1 MAGHGAPRTRTRLVV
16 PTRADSLLSRF
27 TELVGGPLGR
37 RTAPG
42 VVSPGF
48 FTVDRVLVLLTV
60 VAALVALA
68 IKSFCRV
75 QGWGGAGAYY
85 GTCYSDFPTL
95 LGGPAFTGGSLP
107 VFTPDVRFEYPVL
120 LGVVAALTALAVPGS
135 GGDAQRALGYFDL
148 NSFLVVALWIGTVLV
163 TARLAHRRKW
173 DAAMVALAP
182 GIITAGFI
190 NWDLWA
196 VFALSLA
203 LLCFARRRP
212 VWAGVWIGVGA
223 SFKFY
228 PLLLLIA
235 VLILAIRSG
244 TIRTFGRTVLG
255 CCAALLAVNVP
266 FALFNP
272 GAFRYFFDFAFSRGA
287 GFSSLWESWN
297 LVAARLGQPALS
309 ATQVNVAAV
318 LCFAVAVLLIAALA
332 LAVPRRPRLAQ
343 VLFLLVAAFILCN
356 KVYSP
361 QFVLWL
367 IPLAALARPV
377 WRDFLLWQAAEVL
390 HWAAIWMYL
399 GAGASGSGPQHNI
412 DVPYYVCAVL
422 LHMGAT
428 FYLMVRVA
436 WDMMHPDD
444 DAVQA
449 GGVDDPQGGV
459 FDRSPDR
466 LRLQPRR
473 PRTVPPALADPGP
486 LNTASPNSDTPN
498 SETPKEEA
506 EAQP

>member
-1 MAGHGAPRTRTRLVV
+1 MAGHGAPRTRMRLVV
-16 PTRADSLLSRF
+16 PSRTDSLLSRF

-60 VAALVALA
+60 VSALLA
-68 IKSFCRV
+68 VGIKSVCRV

-95 LGGPAFTGGSLP
+95 LGGPAFAGGSLP
-107 VFTPDVRFEYPVL
+107 VFTQDVRFEYPVL
-120 LGVVAALTALAVPGS
+120 LGVVAAVTALAIPAS
-135 GGDAQRALGYFDL
+135 GDGAQRALGYFDL
-148 NSFLVVALWIGTVLV
+148 NSLLVVGLWIGTVLV
-163 TARLAHRRKW
+163 MARLARRRKW

-182 GIITAGFI
+182 GMITSGFI
-190 NWDLWA
+190 NWDVWA
-196 VFALSLA
+196 VFALALA
-203 LLCFARRRP
+203 LLCFARERP

-223 SFKFY
+223 SFKLY
-228 PLLLLIA
+228 PLLLLLA
-235 VLILAIRSG
+235 VLILAVRSG
-244 TIRTFGRTVLG
+244 TMRAFGRTALG
-255 CCAALLAVNVP
+255 TGAALLAVNLP
-266 FALFNP
+266 FALLNP

-309 ATQVNVAAV
+309 AAQVNVAAV
-318 LCFAVAVLLIAALA
+318 VSFAVVALA
-332 LAVPRRPRLAQ
+332 ITVLVLSVPQRPRLAQ
-343 VLFLLVAAFILCN
+343 ILFLLVAAFVLCN

-361 QFVLWL
+361 QFVVWL
-367 IPLAALARPV
+367 IPLAVLARPV
-377 WRDFLLWQAAEVL
+377 WRDFLIWQAAEVV

-422 LHMGAT
+422 LHMAAT
-428 FYLMVRVA
+428 FYLMVRVV
-436 WDMMHPDD
+436 WDMVNPDD
-444 DAVQA
+444 DVVRA

-459 FDRSPDR
+459 FDLRPDR
-466 LRLQPRR
+466 LRLEPRR
-473 PRTVPPALADPGP
+473 LRASLRRTPRAPAAPPH
-486 LNTASPNSDTPN
+486 TPH
-498 SETPKEEA
+498 S
-506 EAQP
+506 

>member
-1 MAGHGAPRTRTRLVV
+1 MRLVV
-16 PTRADSLLSRF
+16 PSRTDSLLSRW

-48 FTVDRVLVLLTV
+48 FTVDRVLVILTV
-60 VAALVALA
+60 LAALIALT
-68 IKSFCRV
+68 IKSYCRV

-85 GTCYSDFPTL
+85 ATCYSDFPTL
-95 LGGPAFTGGSLP
+95 LGGQAFAHGSLP
-107 VFTPDVRFEYPVL
+107 VFTPDARFEYPVL
-120 LGVVAALTALAVPGS
+120 LGVVAALTSLAVPGGLSS
-135 GGDAQRALGYFDL
+135 GQRALGYFDL
-148 NSFLVVALWIGTVLV
+148 NAFLMVALWIGTVLV

-182 GIITAGFI
+182 GIITSGFI

-203 LLCFARRRP
+203 LLCFARKRP

-223 SFKFY
+223 AFKLY
-228 PLLLLIA
+228 PLLLLLA
-235 VLILAIRSG
+235 VLLLALRSG
-244 TIRTFGRTVLG
+244 KARAFGLTVLG

-266 FALFNP
+266 FALLNP
-272 GAFRYFFDFAFSRGA
+272 GSFRYFFDFAVTRGA
-287 GFSSLWESWN
+287 GFSSFWESWN
-297 LVAARLGQPALS
+297 IVVTRVGQPGMS
-309 ATQVNVAAV
+309 AAQVNLAAV
-318 LCFAVAVLLIAALA
+318 LSFAVVVLLIACVT

-377 WRDFLLWQAAEVL
+377 WRDFLIWQAAEVL

-399 GAGASGSGPQHNI
+399 AAGASGSGPQHNI

-428 FYLMVRVA
+428 LYLMVRVV
-436 WDMMHPDD
+436 WDMVNPDD
-444 DAVQA
+444 DVVRA

-459 FDRSPDR
+459 FDLSPDR
-466 LRLQPRR
+466 LRLSPRLI
-473 PRTVPPALADPGP
+473 RTVLSRSPSHTPAHRG
-486 LNTASPNSDTPN
+486 TPA
-498 SETPKEEA
+498 PQKEEA

>member
-1 MAGHGAPRTRTRLVV
+1 MRLVV
-16 PTRADSLLSRF
+16 PSRTDSLLSRF

-60 VAALVALA
+60 VSALLA
-68 IKSFCRV
+68 VGIKSVCRV

-95 LGGPAFTGGSLP
+95 LGGPAFAGGSLP
-107 VFTPDVRFEYPVL
+107 VFTQDVRFEYPVL
-120 LGVVAALTALAVPGS
+120 LGVVAAVTALAIPAS
-135 GGDAQRALGYFDL
+135 GDGAQRALGYFDL
-148 NSFLVVALWIGTVLV
+148 NSLLVVGLWIGTVLV
-163 TARLAHRRKW
+163 IARLARRRKW

-182 GIITAGFI
+182 GMITSGFI
-190 NWDLWA
+190 NWDVWA
-196 VFALSLA
+196 VFALALA
-203 LLCFARRRP
+203 LLCLARERL

-228 PLLLLIA
+228 PLLLLLA
-235 VLILAIRSG
+235 VLILAVRSG
-244 TIRTFGRTVLG
+244 TMRAFGRTALG
-255 CCAALLAVNVP
+255 TGAALLAVNLP
-266 FALFNP
+266 FALLNP

-309 ATQVNVAAV
+309 AAQVNVAAV
-318 LCFAVAVLLIAALA
+318 VSFAVVALA
-332 LAVPRRPRLAQ
+332 ITVLALSVPQRPRLAQ
-343 VLFLLVAAFILCN
+343 ILFLLVAAFVLCN

-361 QFVLWL
+361 QFVVWL
-367 IPLAALARPV
+367 IPLAVLARPV
-377 WRDFLLWQAAEVL
+377 WRDFLIWQAAEVV

-422 LHMGAT
+422 LHMAAT
-428 FYLMVRVA
+428 FYLMVRVV
-436 WDMMHPDD
+436 WDMVNPDD
-444 DAVQA
+444 DIVRA

-459 FDRSPDR
+459 FDLRPDR
-466 LRLQPRR
+466 LRIEPRR
-473 PRTVPPALADPGP
+473 LRASLRRTPRAPAAPPH
-486 LNTASPNSDTPN
+486 TPH
-498 SETPKEEA
+498 P
-506 EAQP
+506 